1 MMNKVHFLI
10 AAAAFVCFTQTV
22 TAERKAT
29 VVTMPATAADEPDG
43 HEYNIYNAQGQL
55 VWRQGDSYRYEY
67 VYNAQGQVVT
77 KNTMSWIWYD
87 MKYRK
92 LNVEDYTY
100 HADGTMATATQ
111 IKNIGYSY
119 ESKRTL
125 AYTTYDDK
133 GNATAWQYMNAE
145 GKVWYE
151 YKADYTYN
159 AKGQMEKKVVKEC
172 DMDYPDVGYYLYEQY
187 EYTYKENGDM
197 ESEVKTTYKTDGSV
211 KSTSTQLYTFSDLD
225 AAYAPQNVKAQ
236 ADGANIVLT
245 WDAVEGAT
253 GYVLTFD
260 QQHVVVEG
268 ATTYTVKDIMVGSH
282 DFCVQS
288 IVNGEEKNASDIV
301 TALVADPGMKAAQN
315 LVAGTPYTMTE
326 ATDNGDRF
334 YYVIPLTWQM
344 PAEHSEIK
352 DIRIYY
358 NSSIYGEVYKSA
370 GSSDA
375 TSYELKLDEYDV
387 RAHDAQGDYAEGID
401 ITVKVVLMYGTG
413 EAEASN
419 AVTLNPFAIVNGSDA
434 IGEVATAEP
443 QQADVMYDLTGK
455 RVGHAAKGIFIK
467 NGKKTLR

>member
-1 MMNKVHFLI
+1 MNKTRFLI
-10 AAAAFVCFTQTV
+10 AATALVFSAHTIC
-22 TAERKAT
+22 AERKAT
-29 VVTMPATAADEPDG
+29 VVTIPATAADEPEG
-43 HEYNIYNAQGQL
+43 HEYNIYNAHGQL

-87 MKYRK
+87 MKYQK

-100 HADGTMATATQ
+100 HTDGTVATATQ

-125 AYTTYDDK
+125 AYTAYDEK

-151 YKADYTYN
+151 YKVDYTYN
-159 AKGQMEKKVVKEC
+159 AQGQMEKKVVKEC
-172 DMDYPDVGYYLYEQY
+172 DMDYPDDGFYLYEQY

-197 ESEVKTTYKTDGSV
+197 ESEVRTTYKSDGTV
-211 KSTSTQLYTFSDLD
+211 KSSTTQYYAFSELD
-225 AAYAPQNVKAQ
+225 AAYAPQNLKAET
-236 ADGANIVLT
+236 DETNVVLT
-245 WDAVEGAT
+245 WDAVAGAT

-268 ATTYTVKDIMVGSH
+268 TTYTVKDIMVGSH

-288 IVNGEEKNASDIV
+288 IVNGEERNASDIV
-301 TALVADPGMKAAQN
+301 TAVVADPGMKAAQN
-315 LVAGTPYTMTE
+315 LAAGAPFTKTE

-334 YYVIPLTWQM
+334 YYVVPLTWQM
-344 PAEHSEIK
+344 PVEHSEIK

-358 NSSIYGEVYKSA
+358 NSSVYGEVYKSLE
-370 GSSDA
+370 SKDA

-387 RAHDAQGDYAEGID
+387 RAHDEQGDYAEGID
-401 ITVKVVLMYGTG
+401 ITIKVILVYGAG

-419 AVTLNPFAIVNGSDA
+419 AVTLNPYNLVSGVEAIEELTSDRTMQQ
-434 IGEVATAEP
+434 GTA
-443 QQADVMYDLTGK
+443 YDLGGK
-455 RVGHAAKGIFIK
+455 RIERAIKGIYIK